1 MPKKEE
7 NEDNVC
13 RWLECHTQYDTAE
26 DLFNHVCTAHIGRK
40 SAGTLSLECK
50 WTGCRAKASKRD
62 HLTSHCR
69 VHIALKPHVCT
80 ICTKAFKRPQDLKK
94 HEKIH
99 TEEHQAQ
106 HRINKSTI
114 TVPSNDPLRA
124 GSDDPLKPHLGQ
136 HLPQHHA
143 PHLPQQQQHQQHQ
156 QQQQH
161 VPQVAQVPYPFAFPA
176 MASAFPYL
184 FAQPGQPAQQPQPQ
198 QPPQQGQ
205 QQQFA
210 LPGQMSQMDLACFIA
225 LQQQLNSQAQ
235 AASVLPGMPA
245 GLPAAYAMQLGQ
257 QALQQFLPQGAGG
270 MYPYGNAPFGFSA
283 PPQAQPHYSTTPTP
297 APAPAQQQQGAHPTP
312 PSSSSPAQ
320 GQSLYPTL
328 PQSLYGQQQPAQAQ
342 AAQASAGYNPH
353 QPMAHP
359 QPHAFQHAQPQA
371 VKVEDLPSPANSAR
385 SHHSHYSS
393 SLSPGNVPALSPPS
407 SLTPE
412 NSFSPSPVPEHD
424 AQRRHHHRASYGHAH
439 GGGSSGNSVAGK
451 KRGFEEAT
459 GQFLG
464 ALANKR
470 FQDAE
475 SVGAQLDSLSS
486 FLLTPELS
494 AHALTP
500 PGLGDDS
507 GSGSSSSGSEYGS
520 SSQVF
525 EREEVDTINQLLL
538 SLNQSFD
545 TDLAASAGGLDDVH
559 GSLGLDLHGV
569 DLSAH
574 DQHLQ
579 HQHRPIAGLPSSASA
594 FVPQPPS
601 LYPNLSGATL
611 GGQRTVPAPASY
623 PTLPSSMP
631 SYGYTPLS
639 SSMSAQDPQLRLAKS
654 VAPPTIANDYRPTQY
669 HHIGRLQ
676 RAAPSASSSA
686 APLQSIEDQ
695 VAQELLDADMDV
707 DDEVKDAAAALLM
720 GKSLSRTA
728 APQLP
733 PLATAMCTSPDLRL
747 APIVTRAGSA
757 SRLPPIRDLLA
768 LRSPENDVA
777 QLDSPSSPVA
787 SGSSSGRAFAF
798 SSSASSTASSTTS
811 SASAT
816 ASSSRASTAPLYPS
830 LASIAPTSASRPVS
844 AGGVERLTHR
854 VHKMRIPTSDVHEAV
869 READADLSASSD
881 EEDDT
886 EGDHP
891 SSSKKSRVGEA
902 PFVES
907 PPPYSVKEEDLD
919 EDEESDQLASASPS
933 SSSTIDEAEVATA
946 DGERKPLEAAARAE
960 LEERARIVARRKA
973 VIAYLVLHVNTA
985 YRAQLARKSM
995 KDVRRALKKPSSG
1008 AGSSTVHQSS
1018 SLAAAAHTIKEEA
1031 DRDVATSDEVEASA

>member
-114 TVPSNDPLRA
+114 TVSSNDPLRV
-124 GSDDPLKPHLGQ
+124 GSDDPLKAHLGGQ
-136 HLPQHHA
+136 HLAPHHA
-143 PHLPQQQQHQQHQ
+143 PPAPQQQQQQQQHQQHH

-161 VPQVAQVPYPFAFPA
+161 VPPVGQVPYPFAFPA
-176 MASAFPYL
+176 MANAFPYL
-184 FAQPGQPAQQPQPQ
+184 FAQPGQQAQQAQPQ
-198 QPPQQGQ
+198 QQPQ

-210 LPGQMSQMDLACFIA
+210 LPGQVSQMDLACFIA

-245 GLPAAYAMQLGQ
+245 GLPAALAMQLGQ

-270 MYPYGNAPFGFSA
+270 MYPYGNTPFAFSA
-283 PPQAQPHYSTTPTP
+283 PTQAQAHYPATPTP
-297 APAPAQQQQGAHPTP
+297 APGPVPQQQAAHPTP
-312 PSSSSPAQ
+312 PSSASPAQ
-320 GQSLYPTL
+320 GQSLYPAL
-328 PQSLYGQQQPAQAQ
+328 PQSLYGQPQPT
-342 AAQASAGYNPH
+342 ASAGYNPH
-353 QPMAHP
+353 QPMAHA
-359 QPHAFQHAQPQA
+359 QPHVAHQYQPQAA

-424 AQRRHHHRASYGHAH
+424 AQQRRHRASYGSHAH
-439 GGGSSGNSVAGK
+439 HGSSGNSVAGK

-569 DLSAH
+569 DMSAH

-579 HQHRPIAGLPSSASA
+579 YQHRPIAGLPSSAPS

-601 LYPNLSGATL
+601 LYPNLSSATL

-639 SSMSAQDPQLRLAKS
+639 SSAQDPQLRLAKS

-676 RAAPSASSSA
+676 RAAPSASSSSA
-686 APLQSIEDQ
+686 ASPQTIEEQ

-720 GKSLSRTA
+720 GKSLSRPTA
-728 APQLP
+728 QQLP
-733 PLATAMCTSPDLRL
+733 PLATAVRASPDLRL

-768 LRSPENDVA
+768 LRSPDNDAA
-777 QLDSPSSPVA
+777 QLDSPSSPVV
-787 SGSSSGRAFAF
+787 SGSSSGRAIAF
-798 SSSASSTASSTTS
+798 SPSASSTASSTTS

-830 LASIAPTSASRPVS
+830 LASIAPTSTSRPVS

-854 VHKMRIPTSDVHEAV
+854 VHKMRLPTSDAHEPHPSV
-869 READADLSASSD
+869 REVDADLSASSD
-881 EEDDT
+881 EDDDD

-902 PFVES
+902 PLVAS

-919 EDEESDQLASASPS
+919 EEEESDQLASASPS
-933 SSSTIDEAEVATA
+933 SNSTIDEADVFE
-946 DGERKPLEAAARAE
+946 ERKPLDAAARAE

-995 KDVRRALKKPSSG
+995 KDVRRALKKPSSS
-1008 AGSSTVHQSS
+1008 AHQSS
-1018 SLAAAAHTIKEEA
+1018 SLAAAVQTIKEET
-1031 DRDVATSDEVEASA
+1031 DRDAATSDEVEASA

>member
-1 MPKKEE
+1 LPSSRTSALC
-7 NEDNVC
+7 VHLS
-13 RWLECHTQYDTAE
+13 RTSPARPPTA
-26 DLFNHVCTAHIGRK
+26 DA
-40 SAGTLSLECK
+40 
-50 WTGCRAKASKRD
+50 RAS
-62 HLTSHCR
+62 
-69 VHIALKPHVCT
+69 PQ

-124 GSDDPLKPHLGQ
+124 GSDDPLKAHLGQ
-136 HLPQHHA
+136 HLPQHQA
-143 PHLPQQQQHQQHQ
+143 PHVPQQHHQQQHQQHQ
-156 QQQQH
+156 QQH
-161 VPQVAQVPYPFAFPA
+161 VPQVNQVPYPFAFPA

-184 FAQPGQPAQQPQPQ
+184 FAQPGQQPQQPQPQ
-198 QPPQQGQ
+198 PAPQQGQ

-270 MYPYGNAPFGFSA
+270 MYPYGNTPFAFSA
-283 PPQAQPHYSTTPTP
+283 PAQAQAHYSATPTP
-297 APAPAQQQQGAHPTP
+297 APAPVQQQQQQQPAAHPTP

-320 GQSLYPTL
+320 GQSLYPSL
-328 PQSLYGQQQPAQAQ
+328 PQSLYGQPQ
-342 AAQASAGYNPH
+342 SAPTSVGYNPH
-353 QPMAHP
+353 QPSAHAQP
-359 QPHAFQHAQPQA
+359 QVAHQFQHAQTQA

-424 AQRRHHHRASYGHAH
+424 AQRRYHHRASYAHAH
-439 GGGSSGNSVAGK
+439 GGSGGGNSVAGK

-520 SSQVF
+520 TSQVF

-569 DLSAH
+569 DMSAH

-601 LYPNLSGATL
+601 LYPNLSGASL
-611 GGQRTVPAPASY
+611 GGQRAVPAPASY

-639 SSMSAQDPQLRLAKS
+639 SGMAAQDPQLRLAKS

-686 APLQSIEDQ
+686 APPQSIEEQ
-695 VAQELLDADMDV
+695 VAQELLDADMEV

-728 APQLP
+728 ASPQLP
-733 PLATAMCTSPDLRL
+733 PLATGMRASPDLRL

-768 LRSPENDVA
+768 LRSPENDAA

-798 SSSASSTASSTTS
+798 SPSASSTASSTAS

-854 VHKMRIPTSDVHEAV
+854 VHKMRIPTSDTHESV
-869 READADLSASSD
+869 RESDADLSASSD
-881 EEDDT
+881 EDEDD

-891 SSSKKSRVGEA
+891 SSSKKSRYGEA
-902 PFVES
+902 PLVES
-907 PPPYSVKEEDLD
+907 PPPYSVKAEDLD

-933 SSSTIDEAEVATA
+933 SSSTIDEADVTPAA
-946 DGERKPLEAAARAE
+946 DDEHERKPLDAAARAE
-960 LEERARIVARRKA
+960 FEERARIVARRKA

-995 KDVRRALKKPSSG
+995 KDVRRALKKPSS
-1008 AGSSTVHQSS
+1008 ATGSSAVHQSS
-1018 SLAAAAHTIKEEA
+1018 SLAAAAQTIKEET
-1031 DRDVATSDEVEASA
+1031 DRDAATADEVEASA

>member
-7 NEDNVC
+7 NDDNVC

-69 VHIALKPHVCT
+69 VHIALKPHVCN

-114 TVPSNDPLRA
+114 TVPSNDTLRA
-124 GSDDPLKPHLGQ
+124 GSDDPLKAHLGQ
-136 HLPQHHA
+136 HLP
-143 PHLPQQQQHQQHQ
+143 PHPQQQQQQQHQHQQQQPHQ
-156 QQQQH
+156 QQQQQA
-161 VPQVAQVPYPFAFPA
+161 PQVAQVPYPFAFPA

-184 FAQPGQPAQQPQPQ
+184 FAQPGQQAQQAQPQPQ
-198 QPPQQGQ
+198 A

-270 MYPYGNAPFGFSA
+270 GMYPYGNTPFAFSA
-283 PPQAQPHYSTTPTP
+283 PAQAQAHYSATPTP
-297 APAPAQQQQGAHPTP
+297 APGHMPQQQAAQHPTP
-312 PSSSSPAQ
+312 PASSSSPAP
-320 GQSLYPTL
+320 GQSLYPSL
-328 PQSLYGQQQPAQAQ
+328 PQSLYGQPAS
-342 AAQASAGYNPH
+342 ASAGYNPH
-353 QPMAHP
+353 QPMAHT
-359 QPHAFQHAQPQA
+359 QPLVSHLYQNAHSHA

-412 NSFSPSPVPEHD
+412 NSFSPSPVPEPD
-424 AQRRHHHRASYGHAH
+424 AHRRHRASYGHAH
-439 GGGSSGNSVAGK
+439 GGSSGNSVAGK

-569 DLSAH
+569 DMSAH

-579 HQHRPIAGLPSSASA
+579 HQHRPIAGMPSSASSFA
-594 FVPQPPS
+594 PQPPS
-601 LYPNLSGATL
+601 LYPNLSSATL
-611 GGQRTVPAPASY
+611 GGGQRVAPAPASY

-639 SSMSAQDPQLRLAKS
+639 SSAQDPQLRLAKS

-686 APLQSIEDQ
+686 AAPQSVEEQ

-707 DDEVKDAAAALLM
+707 DDDVKDAAAALLM
-720 GKSLSRTA
+720 GKSLSRTSA

-733 PLATAMCTSPDLRL
+733 PLATAMRASPDLRL

-768 LRSPENDVA
+768 LRSPENDAA

-787 SGSSSGRAFAF
+787 SGSSNGRTFAFAPSA
-798 SSSASSTASSTTS
+798 SSSSTASSTT
-811 SASAT
+811 SAT

-854 VHKMRIPTSDVHEAV
+854 VHKMRLPTSDAHEPHPSV

-881 EEDDT
+881 EDDDD

-902 PFVES
+902 PLVSS
-907 PPPYSVKEEDLD
+907 PPPYSVKEEALD
-919 EDEESDQLASASPS
+919 DDDESDQLASASPS
-933 SSSTIDEAEVATA
+933 SSSTVDETDVVEDA
-946 DGERKPLEAAARAE
+946 ERKPLDAAARAE
-960 LEERARIVARRKA
+960 FEERARIVARRKA

-995 KDVRRALKKPSSG
+995 KDVRRALKKPSSA
-1008 AGSSTVHQSS
+1008 AGSSLVHQSS
-1018 SLAAAAHTIKEEA
+1018 SLAAAARTIKEES
-1031 DRDVATSDEVEASA
+1031 DRDVATPDGVDASA